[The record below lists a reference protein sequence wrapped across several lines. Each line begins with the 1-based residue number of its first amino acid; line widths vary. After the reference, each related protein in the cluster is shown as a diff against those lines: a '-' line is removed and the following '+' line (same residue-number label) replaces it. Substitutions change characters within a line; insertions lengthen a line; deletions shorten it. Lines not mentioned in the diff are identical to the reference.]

1 MSGKSGFT
9 LVELMIIVA
18 IVAVLAAVAIPAYSS
33 YVNRARQS
41 EALEALMRAKMDQE
55 AYWADNNR
63 YAGTVGCLASFGN
76 NCATTNYTTP
86 SGYQV
91 FASTRGSGYVLNA
104 QKTVN
109 GQLDMLHASDTVQRP
124 IVDTPEALKWSLFG
138 LRKPRPLGGVRVLW
152 LCLDDSVAK
161 SSFET

>member
-1 MSGKSGFT
+1 VTGKYGFT

-18 IVAVLAAVAIPAYSS
+18 IVAVLAAVAIPAYSN

-55 AYWADNNR
+55 AFWADNNR

-76 NCATTNYTTP
+76 SCTKTSYTTS

-91 FASTRGSGYVLNA
+91 SADTRGSGYVLTA
-104 QKTVN
+104 QKSVK
-109 GQLDMLHASDTVQRP
+109 GQPDMLHVSDTIQRP
-124 IVDTPEALKWSLFG
+124 IVDTPEALKWSLFD
-138 LRKPRPLGGVRVLW
+138 W
-152 LCLDDSVAK
+152 L
-161 SSFET
+161 FGE